1 MKRLLTAGGIALA
14 IHIFLLFQNFGWPKM
29 LYPERPNP
37 RVLNMTLTSLPL
49 NAAPKPDPQPP
60 EPVSKTS
67 TIVKKT
73 TQPEPKRV
81 MTPSPQKK
89 TPIPNQTIPRNIT
102 EKISKKT
109 EETFEIA
116 ESGSESEKKSTKV
129 FTQKTEQKASTASSM
144 QVIHEARPV
153 YRSNPTPKYP
163 RIARIRGYQG
173 NVLLDVLV
181 GKNGRV
187 HDLRIHKSSGYPIL
201 DRAAISTVKY
211 WLFEPGRV
219 GEEKI
224 DMWVRVPIRFE
235 LK

>member
-1 MKRLLTAGGIALA
+1 MKRLLTAGCIALA
-14 IHIFLLFQNFGWPKM
+14 IHGFLLFQNFGWPKTVF
-29 LYPERPNP
+29 PERPNP
-37 RVLNMTLTSLPL
+37 RVLNVTLTSLPL
-49 NAAPKPDPQPP
+49 KAEPKPDPKPP
-60 EPVSKTS
+60 KPVSKAS

-73 TQPEPKRV
+73 TRPEPKRIV
-81 MTPSPQKK
+81 PPSPQKK
-89 TPIPNQTIPRNIT
+89 AVVPNQTIPRNMT
-102 EKISKKT
+102 QKTSKKT

-116 ESGSESEKKSTKV
+116 ESDSESEKKSIKE
-129 FTQKTEQKASTASSM
+129 FTQKTEQKTSTPSSTH
-144 QVIHEARPV
+144 VIREARPV

-187 HDLRIHKSSGYPIL
+187 HDLRIQKSSGYPIL
-201 DRAAISTVKY
+201 DRAAISTVKH
-211 WLFEPGRV
+211 WLFEPGMT
-219 GEEKI
+219 GEGKV